1 MIDLRHGDC
10 LEVMPTLDAES
21 IDACVC
27 DPPYGIAFMGRK
39 WDSPDNIAF
48 RPEMW
53 AEVWRVLKPGAH
65 LVAFGGDRTYHRMAC
80 AIEDA
85 GLQIRHTIMYCYGSG
100 FPKSHNLDGI
110 WKGWGTSLKPA
121 HEPIVWAQKPLKVIP
136 DRGILSHTTA
146 LIEALLWSIAPAR
159 FVALCSA
166 LSQSGSVQDLSGSAR
181 WIVAAELGAR
191 SVEASELTGM
201 FSSPETASTFLSIVW
216 LWNGILAGSS
226 DGQNTFTIETESS
239 LTTGLITL
247 NYLISAIT
255 PESTILDAIAK
266 NGLWLSA
273 ETADAHSSGTQDGLL
288 ATQRHFVQDGA
299 FWNTAN
305 AIACALA
312 SIAEASLSHLR
323 VISDCSVEPLVIRRI
338 ERPIVGTTRLHT
350 GLSPNLSPICVA
362 RKPLSERTIAA
373 NVLRHG
379 CGGLN
384 IDACRVDASGDKQLA
399 EKYASVQN
407 SGSRSNRIYG
417 GDSSSRA
424 GSEPHVA
431 GRWPANVAHDG
442 SDEVLA
448 GFAKYGESKSSGG
461 INAGGF
467 SGKVYGKY
475 NQKVR
480 ANAGG
485 LGDTGTPAR
494 FFFSAKADADDRLRS
509 KHPTVKPVNLMRWL
523 VRMVT
528 PIGGTVLDPFA
539 GSGTTGMA
547 CMAEGFNAVLI
558 EREEE
563 YVADIRRRIA
573 HVKGGD
579 TPLFAAV
586 NDHDNDAPLFA
597 AVDAQA

>member
-1 MIDLRHGDC
+1 MITLHAGDC
-10 LEVMPTLDAES
+10 LEVMQTLDADS

-39 WDSPDNIAF
+39 WDSLDNIAF
-48 RPEMW
+48 RPETW
-53 AEVWRVLKPGAH
+53 VEVWRVLKPGAH
-65 LVAFGGDRTYHRMAC
+65 LIAFGGTRTYHRMAC

-85 GLQIRHTIMYCYGSG
+85 GFEVRDQLAWMYGSG

-226 DGQNTFTIETESS
+226 DGQNTFTIETESR
-239 LTTGLITL
+239 LTTGLRTL

-288 ATQRHFVQDGA
+288 ATQRHFVPDGA

-362 RKPLSERTIAA
+362 RKPLSERTVAA

-384 IDACRVDASGDKQLA
+384 IDACRVGEEVRVNNPGSTRPRNSMGNGWRDDARPTIA
-399 EKYASVQN
+399 
-407 SGSRSNRIYG
+407 I
-417 GDSSSRA
+417 
-424 GSEPHVA
+424 

-448 GFAKYGESKSSGG
+448 EFAKYGESKSTQ
-461 INAGGF
+461 
-467 SGKVYGKY
+467 GKPRKGKPGDGWGMAY
-475 NQKVR
+475 TG
-480 ANAGG
+480 AEYS
-485 LGDTGTPAR
+485 DTGTPAR
-494 FFFSAKADADDRLRS
+494 FFYKAKAGNADRAGS
-509 KHPTVKPVNLMRWL
+509 KHPTVKPVALMTWL
-523 VRMVT
+523 CSLVT
-528 PIGGTVLDPFA
+528 PPGGTVLDPFA
-539 GSGTTGMA
+539 GSGTTGAA
-547 CMAEGFNAVLI
+547 CKSLGFDAVLI
-558 EREEE
+558 EREAE
-563 YVADIRRRIA
+563 YVDDIKRRL
-573 HVKGGD
+573 D
-579 TPLFAAV
+579 L
-586 NDHDNDAPLFA
+586 
-597 AVDAQA
+597 